1 MHRIAAGLASVVAAL
16 GVTPAQQAVWQ
27 ADLQIRSLTVTQ
39 RQGHL
44 TARVVVAV
52 EVGEAMAVRVE
63 LLLPVGV
70 GLLEMQESCKPG
82 PSAPGISALR
92 ARVICILGDVPIRG
106 TREIYVVTTTPPA
119 GVARGFGV
127 IGMSDTPDP
136 RPKNNFAE
144 KAIP

>member
-1 MHRIAAGLASVVAAL
+1 MHRIAAGLASVFIAFVL
-16 GVTPAQQAVWQ
+16 RSPQQALWQ
-27 ADLQIRSLTVTQ
+27 ADLQIRSLTVTE

-52 EVGEAMAVRVE
+52 EVGEAMGVRVE
-63 LLLPVGV
+63 VLLPVGV
-70 GLLEMQESCKPG
+70 GLLEMEKSCKPG
-82 PSAPGISALR
+82 PSAPGIGALR
-92 ARVICILGDVPIRG
+92 ARVICTIGDLPVRG
-106 TREIYVVTTTPPA
+106 TRVLYVVTTTPPA

-144 KAIP
+144 KVIP